1 MRRTQMPASGML
13 MVLCLLFPTAVWPTS
28 IQSDKV
34 QNDKVQNDKIESLV
48 AAELQRVATEEDQV
62 RYRGQYAAL
71 VPLGSPAGLFLLS
84 MLLDEDRPL
93 ATRRRASNALHD
105 VATSELLDPL
115 RQAMGDLLLEPWVE
129 TEVGLLLAILGDR
142 QTLDRWIRQLRRITD
157 RIPTTVTLAEI
168 LEGLDRLGNLQ
179 FRSEALGAATAT
191 HRRRIALMTDLIP
204 RVPERLQK
212 PLTDEMQAIHY
223 NLACCLALTG
233 KIDEAFEA
241 TEQSLRSSTIRITMV
256 QVDGDLRALRE
267 DARWSDWLSKQI
279 ENSVPDSPAPEA
291 EEQRR

>member
-1 MRRTQMPASGML
+1 MRRTRLPGS
-13 MVLCLLFPTAVWPTS
+13 VLLTLLCVLLPTAGWPTS
-28 IQSDKV
+28 IQSDK
-34 QNDKVQNDKIESLV
+34 IESQV
-48 AAELQRVATEEDQV
+48 EAELQRVATEEDQV

-71 VPLGSPAGLFLLS
+71 VPLGSAAGQFLLS

-93 ATRRRASNALHD
+93 ATRRRAANALHD
-105 VATSELLDPL
+105 VATSDLLEPL

-129 TEVGLLLAILGDR
+129 TEVGLLLARLGDR
-142 QTLDRWIRQLRRITD
+142 QTLDRWIRQLRRVTD

-168 LEGLDRLGNLQ
+168 LEGLGRLGDLQ
-179 FRSEALGAATAT
+179 FRSTDLGAATAT
-191 HRRRIALMTDLIP
+191 HRRRIALMKDLIP

-212 PLTDEMQAIHY
+212 PLNDEMQAIHY

-233 KIDEAFEA
+233 KIDAAFEA
-241 TEQSLRSSTIRITMV
+241 TEQSLQSSTIRITMV
-256 QVDGDLRALRE
+256 QVDGDLKALRE

-279 ENSVPDSPAPEA
+279 ADSVPDTPAPEA

>member
-1 MRRTQMPASGML
+1 
-13 MVLCLLFPTAVWPTS
+13 
-28 IQSDKV
+28 
-34 QNDKVQNDKIESLV
+34 
-48 AAELQRVATEEDQV
+48 
-62 RYRGQYAAL
+62 
-71 VPLGSPAGLFLLS
+71 

-93 ATRRRASNALHD
+93 ATRRRAANALHD
-105 VATSELLDPL
+105 VATSDLLEPL

-129 TEVGLLLAILGDR
+129 TEVGLLLARLGDR
-142 QTLDRWIRQLRRITD
+142 QTLDRWIRQLRRVTD

-168 LEGLDRLGNLQ
+168 LEGLGRLGDLQ

-212 PLTDEMQAIHY
+212 PLNDEMQAIHY

-233 KIDEAFEA
+233 KIDAAFEA

-279 ENSVPDSPAPEA
+279 EDKVPASQTPEA

>member
-1 MRRTQMPASGML
+1 MMRRTRLPGS
-13 MVLCLLFPTAVWPTS
+13 VLLTLLCVLLPTAGWPTS
-28 IQSDKV
+28 IQSDKI
-34 QNDKVQNDKIESLV
+34 QSDKIESLV

-71 VPLGSPAGLFLLS
+71 VPLGSAAGQFLLS

-93 ATRRRASNALHD
+93 ATRRRAANALHD
-105 VATSELLDPL
+105 VATSDLLEPL

-129 TEVGLLLAILGDR
+129 TEVGLLLARLGDR
-142 QTLDRWIRQLRRITD
+142 QTLDRWIRQLRRVTD

-168 LEGLDRLGNLQ
+168 LEGLGRLGDLQ
-179 FRSEALGAATAT
+179 FRSIDLGAATAT
-191 HRRRIALMTDLIP
+191 HRRRIALMKDLIP

-212 PLTDEMQAIHY
+212 PLNDEMQAIHY
-223 NLACCLALTG
+223 NLACCLALTD
-233 KIDEAFEA
+233 KIDAAFEA
-241 TEQSLRSSTIRITMV
+241 TEQSLRSPTIRITMV

-267 DARWSDWLSKQI
+267 DARWSDWLSNLI
-279 ENSVPDSPAPEA
+279 EDKVPASQTPEA